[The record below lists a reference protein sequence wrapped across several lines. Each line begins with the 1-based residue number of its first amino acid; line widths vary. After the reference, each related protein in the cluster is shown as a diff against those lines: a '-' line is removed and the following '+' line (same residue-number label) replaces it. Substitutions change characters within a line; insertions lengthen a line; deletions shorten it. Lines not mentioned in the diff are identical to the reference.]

1 MGSRWSNSIE
11 LLKSS
16 WTVLRENRS
25 LVWFPVVSSIATVIL
40 IAALALP
47 AYFLTGVKDGQ
58 ADKVMFYVFFFIF
71 YLITSFI
78 VIFFNTGLIACAKEA
93 MHGGDPTFG
102 YGMSVAA
109 KNIGKILGWAAIS
122 ATVGMVLKMIRERGG
137 ILGAIV
143 SSIIAIAWNLITF
156 FVIPVFVFQGLGVI
170 ASIKESAALFKKT
183 WGENMIARFGLGIVF
198 FLLALIGI
206 VPIVLV
212 AFTKSAALIILVS
225 AVVLVYWAALAIMSA
240 SLTGILS
247 MALYEYASTGQVPAA
262 YNPQTIAGAFVPK
275 PAKKGF
281 GKR

>member
-16 WTVLRENRS
+16 WTVLRENKS
-25 LVWFPVVSSIATVIL
+25 LVWFPIVSAIATIIL

-47 AYFLTGVKDGQ
+47 AYFLTGVKDGH

-102 YGMSVAA
+102 YGMGVAA

-137 ILGAIV
+137 ILGTIV

-206 VPIVLV
+206 VPIALV

-247 MALYEYASTGQVPAA
+247 IALYEYASTGQVPAA
-262 YNPQTIAGAFVPK
+262 YNPQTIAGAFAPK